1 MTIELRILIPCS
13 REVDGFVMELS
24 FNLRKMGILVLQ
36 GVVVAQTYD
45 FPTIKGFN
53 GDHLKDWP

>member
-13 REVDGFVMELS
+13 REVDDFIMELS
-24 FNLRKMGILVLQ
+24 FNVRKVEKLGLQ
-36 GVVVAQTYD
+36 GALATQTYD

>member
-13 REVDGFVMELS
+13 REVDDFIMKLS
-24 FNLRKMGILVLQ
+24 FNVRKMGKLGLQ

-45 FPTIKGFN
+45 FSTI
-53 GDHLKDWP
+53 